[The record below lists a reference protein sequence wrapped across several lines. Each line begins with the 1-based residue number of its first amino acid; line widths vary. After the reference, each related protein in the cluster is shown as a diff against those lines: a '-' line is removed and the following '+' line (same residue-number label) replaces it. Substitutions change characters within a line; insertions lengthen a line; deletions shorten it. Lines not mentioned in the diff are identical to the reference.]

1 MTDAAKPWSKLVY
14 YGLGSAACYVALFA
28 NEQAVMATF
37 TRTDGVYWLLPVATA
52 FVISYF
58 HGGFT
63 GCFWEVL
70 GVQAKRP
77 VPKDVTEAEVE
88 E

>member
-1 MTDAAKPWSKLVY
+1 MATNDKLWGKLIY
-14 YGLGSAACYVALFA
+14 YGIGSFACYAALFM
-28 NEQAVMATF
+28 NEKQVLATF
-37 TRTDGVYWLLPVATA
+37 TRGDGAYWVLPVITA

-63 GCFWEVL
+63 GCFWETL
-70 GVQAKRP
+70 GIHAKTPAAPAVVR
-77 VPKDVTEAEVE
+77 EEVE